1 MLPTLGLR
9 THIWN
14 TGLRTL
20 LLLAGFPVLL
30 AMITWSVALL
40 LAAAGA
46 EDFNQGLAQ
55 SFRLLPAALPI
66 ALLISAIWFAIAWF
80 SNQWILDMVSGA
92 RPVTRAQEPAL
103 WDMTEAL
110 AVSRGMRMP
119 RLAVIETEARNAFA
133 SGLTRDKG
141 AVTVTRGLMQALTP
155 RELRAVVAHELT
167 HIRNGD
173 ARLGVVAAVFAGVIS
188 MVGEVMWRGVGRGGY
203 RVARRLPRSS
213 SGNSKGKGGAMLLVL
228 LALAVAALAW
238 VLSIALRMALSRN
251 REYLADAG
259 AVEMTADPDAMA
271 SALQKL
277 AGGREA
283 MEGMPGQVRALLLHD
298 GANSLGPRWFATH
311 PPIEARI
318 EALVRHAGARPP
330 PPEIP
335 PPEAPPQA
343 VAMEDPDATRAPWV
357 TPPAAPA
364 ADAPHSPASSPPASP
379 WWRTPPGPPAPG

>member
-40 LAAAGA
+40 LSAAEA
-46 EDFNQGLAQ
+46 EDFGQGLAQ
-55 SFRLLPAALPI
+55 SFRLLPAAFPI

-188 MVGEVMWRGVGRGGY
+188 MVGEVIWRGVGRGGF
-203 RVARRLPRSS
+203 RVARRLPRS
-213 SGNSKGKGGAMLLVL
+213 SGNSKGKGGAALLVV

-283 MEGMPGQVRALLLHD
+283 MTGMPGQVRALLLHD

-318 EALVRHAGARPP
+318 DALVRHAGARPP
-330 PPEIP
+330 PPEMP
-335 PPEAPPQA
+335 APA
-343 VAMEDPDATRAPWV
+343 LDAEDPDATRAPWI
-357 TPPAAPA
+357 TPPAAPST
-364 ADAPHSPASSPPASP
+364 DAPHSPASSPPATP
-379 WWRTPPGPPAPG
+379 WWRIPPGPPAPG